1 MGIEV
6 MYRHIC
12 DVCSAHV
19 MDEVFKA
26 YPSPFGPIEIPPPQS
41 RKIFGGRVLC
51 ERCYS
56 VLENVAVAIAP
67 GVTNTTAQA
76 AQTAAP
82 VQSSSAVSPKAV

>member
-1 MGIEV
+1 MGIDV
-6 MYRHIC
+6 LYRHIC
-12 DVCSAHV
+12 DVCATHIR
-19 MDEVFKA
+19 DESYKL
-26 YPSPFGPIEIPPPQS
+26 YPSPFGPTEIPLPIGS
-41 RKIFGGRVLC
+41 KLFGGRVLC

-82 VQSSSAVSPKAV
+82 AQSSSA